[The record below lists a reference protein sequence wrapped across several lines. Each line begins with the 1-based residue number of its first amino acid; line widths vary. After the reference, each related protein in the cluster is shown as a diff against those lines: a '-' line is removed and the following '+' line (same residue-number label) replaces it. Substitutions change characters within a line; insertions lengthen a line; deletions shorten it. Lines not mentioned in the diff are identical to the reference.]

1 MADIGTIQ
9 DKSGLRLLRA
19 YTSLPGPRKEA
30 FRIHHHTE
38 YELGL
43 VISGSGRYVARESK
57 EYEIRPGDL
66 FFYKNS
72 EPHCI
77 TDIAAPGMQLLN
89 IRISPISF
97 QYLGGGR
104 AEEFGA
110 AFAQ

>member
-89 IRISPISF
+89 IRISPIYF
-97 QYLGGGR
+97 QYLGVGR
-104 AEEFGA
+104 AE
-110 AFAQ
+110 